1 MLRLIVSELTT
12 REWLPIATSSSH
24 SPLSNSASAS
34 FILDGF
40 PRTAGQAVRLDSLVP
55 INLVVSLI
63 TPVKIILDRIASRWV
78 HEPSGRVYNT
88 SFNKPQVTGRDD
100 LTGERLTQR
109 TDDDEETWKARLKR
123 FDETSKP
130 LLEHYSGKGV
140 LWTVEGNS
148 SDEISPKL
156 FQEFDRRF
164 C

>member
-1 MLRLIVSELTT
+1 M
-12 REWLPIATSSSH
+12 
-24 SPLSNSASAS
+24 
-34 FILDGF
+34 
-40 PRTAGQAVRLDSLVP
+40 
-55 INLVVSLI
+55 
-63 TPVKIILDRIASRWV
+63 

-88 SFNKPQVTGRDD
+88 SFNKPQLTGRDD

-109 TDDDEETWKARLKR
+109 TDDDEETWKARLKK

-156 FQEFDRRF
+156 FQEIERRF